1 MSSGE
6 SDAIRHQ
13 PIRTLSREEM
23 FPNEMFLHS
32 DFDTFNTYTI
42 PPDDRMT
49 IIEALQCLAK
59 TSPTLTNESFARI
72 TRILRYLR

>member
-6 SDAIRHQ
+6 ADAIRPQ

-23 FPNEMFLHS
+23 FPNEIF
-32 DFDTFNTYTI
+32 FRDTFNTYTI